1 MMFGEV
7 ISQVVFATCPVN
19 EKFAFLGRFFDPVVV
34 HVDGFGVALFDSVID
49 NAAGSH
55 RSCLFL

>member
-1 MMFGEV
+1 MR
-7 ISQVVFATCPVN
+7 I
-19 EKFAFLGRFFDPVVV
+19 AFLGRFFDPVVV

-49 NAAGSH
+49 DAAGSH